1 MKLVIGIRI
10 DIHALHPGFQLFS
23 AKGKA
28 RLAVLPMRKDFGSV
42 MPITDLKQDPVTQ
55 DPGGQEEPLQI
66 PEKLPV
72 LPLRD
77 VVTFPYMILP
87 LLVSLDKAI
96 HAVDQALIQNRMIL
110 LLTQRNQ
117 EVESPTPGEMYE
129 IGTVGMVIRMLKMPD
144 QGVRVLVQGIARA
157 QVEGWSEGL
166 SFLEAKVKV
175 LEELAPDATALE
187 IEALMR
193 NVREAMEKM
202 AALGKN
208 ISPEIMAISSNMSD
222 PGRLADL
229 AASNLMLK
237 IEDAQVVLSILE
249 PVKRLR
255 RIYDLLT
262 REIELLTVQQR
273 INIQAKDE
281 IEKGQREYF
290 LRQQLKAI
298 QGELGEGNELAE
310 EVARYLKK
318 ADDIKMPK
326 EARDELNVQVRRLER
341 MNPESAETATLRTY
355 LDWMVGLPWSF
366 RTEDNLN
373 LRTAREILNQDHYG
387 LDKIKVRI
395 LEHLAVRKLKQST
408 KGPILCFVGP
418 PGTGKTSLGKSIAR
432 ALGRKFVHLSLGG
445 MHDEAEIRGH
455 RRTYVGALP
464 GRIIQSL
471 NQAGTKNPVFM
482 MDEVDKIGADF
493 RGDPSSALLEVLDP
507 EQNDSF
513 RDNYLGVPFD
523 LSDVLFVT
531 TANVLDTI
539 QPAFRDRMEV
549 IALTG
554 YMELEKLQIA
564 KRHLIPKQLE
574 AHGLTQDDITF
585 PDDVIAQMIRGYTR
599 EAGLRNLEREVA
611 GICRKVAMKFAMG
624 NRKRVVLSRSNLYR
638 YLGARR
644 ILPGERL
651 TRNQIGVATGLAWTP
666 VGGEILYVE
675 AQAMA
680 GKGALIL
687 TGKMGEVMKESA
699 QAAMSYT
706 RAHASKYDIPQ
717 DFFSTHDFHIHIPEG
732 SIPKDGPSAG
742 VTLTSA
748 LVSACT
754 GWPLNKSIAMTGEI
768 TLSGNVL
775 PVGGIKEKVLAA
787 HREKIRTV
795 ILPRRN
801 RKDLEEIPKELRQD
815 FKVILVDRLTEV
827 LDLILVRPAAKR
839 GQ

>member
-1 MKLVIGIRI
+1 VKLIRAIRI
-10 DIHALHPGFQLFS
+10 DI
-23 AKGKA
+23 
-28 RLAVLPMRKDFGSV
+28 RRKEFGSI
-42 MPITDLKQDPVTQ
+42 MPTADIKQDAETKMAGAEQ
-55 DPGGQEEPLQI
+55 DERIQI
-66 PEKLPV
+66 PEQLPV

-96 HAVDQALIQNRMIL
+96 HAVDHALTQNRMIL
-110 LLTQRNQ
+110 LLTQRNA
-117 EVESPTPGEMYE
+117 EVEQPTPDELYE
-129 IGTVGMVIRMLKMPD
+129 FGTVGMVIRMLKMPD

-157 QVEGWSEGL
+157 HVEGWTDGL
-166 SFLEAKVKV
+166 PYLQANIKV
-175 LEELAPDATALE
+175 LDEVAVATPSLE
-187 IEALMR
+187 VEALIR
-193 NVREAMEKM
+193 NVKEAMAKM
-202 AALGKN
+202 ASLGKN
-208 ISPEIMAISSNMSD
+208 VAQEILAVSVGMTD

-229 AASNLMLK
+229 AASNLSLK
-237 IEDAQVVLSILE
+237 IEDAQEILAILD
-249 PVKRLR
+249 PAKRLR
-255 RIYDLLT
+255 RVNDLLT
-262 REIELLTVQQR
+262 REIELLTVQQK

-281 IEKGQREYF
+281 IEKGQREYY

-298 QGELGEGNELAE
+298 QSELGEGNELAE

-318 ADDIKMPK
+318 ADEIQMPR
-326 EARDELNVQVRRLER
+326 EAREEFNLQVRRLER

-355 LDWMVGLPWSF
+355 LDWMVGLPWSL

-373 LRTAREILNQDHYG
+373 LRKARKILNEDHYG
-387 LDKIKVRI
+387 LQKIKERI
-395 LEHLAVRKLKQST
+395 LENLAVRKLKENT

-432 ALGRKFVHLSLGG
+432 ALGRKFVRLSLGG

-471 NQAGTKNPVFM
+471 QQAGTKNPVFM

-513 RDNYLGVPFD
+513 RDNYLGVSFD
-523 LSDVLFVT
+523 LSDVLFIT

-549 IALTG
+549 IALSG
-554 YMELEKLQIA
+554 YTELEKLQIT

-574 AHGLTQDDITF
+574 AHGLKPEDIVF
-585 PDDVIAQMIRGYTR
+585 SDDVIAEIIRGYTR
-599 EAGLRNLEREVA
+599 EAGLRNLEREIA

-624 NRKRVVLSRSNLYR
+624 NRKPVTLTRANMHR
-638 YLGARR
+638 YLGAQK
-644 ILPGERL
+644 ILADEHL
-651 TRNQIGVATGLAWTP
+651 KHNQIGVATGLAWTP

-675 AQAMA
+675 AQAMD

-687 TGKMGEVMKESA
+687 TGQLGEVMKESA

-706 RAHASKYDIPQ
+706 RAHAAEYGIPEG
-717 DFFSTHDFHIHIPEG
+717 FFSTRDFHIHIPAG

-742 VTLTSA
+742 VTLTAA

-754 GWPLNKSIAMTGEI
+754 GRPLNKSIAMTGEI
-768 TLSGNVL
+768 TLNGNIL

-787 HREKIRTV
+787 HREKVATV

-801 RKDLEEIPKELRQD
+801 KKDLEEIPREVRQE
-815 FKVILVDRLTEV
+815 FQAILVDRLAQV
-827 LDLILVRPAAKR
+827 LRLALV
-839 GQ
+839 

>member
-1 MKLVIGIRI
+1 M
-10 DIHALHPGFQLFS
+10 PS
-23 AKGKA
+23 AE
-28 RLAVLPMRKDFGSV
+28 
-42 MPITDLKQDPVTQ
+42 IKQDSLPK
-55 DPGGQEEPLQI
+55 DEGQEEQI
-66 PEKLPV
+66 RIPDQLPV

-77 VVTFPYMILP
+77 VVIFPYMILP
-87 LLVSLDKAI
+87 LLVSFDKGI
-96 HAVDQALIQNRMIL
+96 QAVDQALLQHRMIL
-110 LLTQRNQ
+110 LLTQRDQTSENP
-117 EVESPTPGEMYE
+117 SPPEMYD

-144 QGVRVLVQGIARA
+144 HRVRVLVQGISRAR
-157 QVEGWSEGL
+157 VEGWTEDTSYL
-166 SFLEAKVKV
+166 QARIKA
-175 LEELAPDATALE
+175 LEETSPDVPSLE
-187 IEALMR
+187 IEALLR
-193 NVREAMEKM
+193 NVNEALEKM
-202 AALGKN
+202 ASLGKN
-208 ISPEIMAISSNMSD
+208 IAPEIMAIASNMSD

-229 AASNLMLK
+229 AASNLALK
-237 IEDAQVVLSILE
+237 LEDAQEVLSILD
-249 PVKRLR
+249 PAKRLR
-255 RIYDLLT
+255 RINELFT
-262 REIELLTVQQR
+262 REIELLTVQQQ

-298 QGELGEGNELAE
+298 QSELGEGNEVAE

-318 ADDIKMPK
+318 ADEANMPK
-326 EARDELNVQVRRLER
+326 EARDEFNVQVHRLER

-355 LDWMVGLPWSF
+355 LDWMVGLPWSIQ
-366 RTEDNLN
+366 TEDNLN
-373 LRTAREILNQDHYG
+373 LREARKILNEDHYG
-387 LDKIKVRI
+387 LEKIKERI
-395 LEHLAVRKLKQST
+395 LEQLAVRKLKRNT

-432 ALGRKFVHLSLGG
+432 SLGRKFVRLSLGG

-471 NQAGTKNPVFM
+471 HQAGTRNPVFM

-513 RDNYLGVPFD
+513 RDNYLGVSFD

-549 IALTG
+549 IALSG
-554 YMELEKLQIA
+554 YTEAEKLEIA

-574 AHGLTQDDITF
+574 AHGLTANDIAF
-585 PDDVIAQMIRGYTR
+585 PDDVIVQIIRGYTR
-599 EAGLRNLEREVA
+599 EAGLRNLEREIA

-624 NRKRVVLSRSNLYR
+624 HRKRVSLTRTGLSR
-638 YLGARR
+638 YLGAQR
-644 ILPGERL
+644 ILADEHL
-651 TRNQIGVATGLAWTP
+651 KKDQIGVATGLAWTAA
-666 VGGEILYVE
+666 GGEILYVE

-680 GKGALIL
+680 GKGQLIL
-687 TGKMGEVMKESA
+687 TGQMGDVMKESA

-706 RAHASKYDIPQ
+706 RAHAASYGIPQ
-717 DFFSTHDFHIHIPEG
+717 EIFSNHDFHIHIPAG

-754 GWPLNKSIAMTGEI
+754 GRRIKKTIAMTGEI

-787 HREKIRTV
+787 HREKIPVV

-801 RKDLEEIPKELRQD
+801 KKDLEEIPKEVRRE
-815 FKVILVDRLTEV
+815 FKAILVDRLTEV
-827 LDLILVRPAAKR
+827 LELALI
-839 GQ
+839 

>member
-1 MKLVIGIRI
+1 
-10 DIHALHPGFQLFS
+10 
-23 AKGKA
+23 
-28 RLAVLPMRKDFGSV
+28 
-42 MPITDLKQDPVTQ
+42 MPTADVKQDAVVKTADAEQ
-55 DPGGQEEPLQI
+55 DERLQV
-66 PEKLPV
+66 PDQLPV
-72 LPLRD
+72 LPLKD

-96 HAVDQALIQNRMIL
+96 HAVDHALTQNRMIL
-110 LLTQRNQ
+110 LLTQRSP
-117 EVESPTPGEMYE
+117 EVESPTPAELYE
-129 IGTVGMVIRMLKMPD
+129 FGTVGMVIRMLKMPD

-157 QVEGWSEGL
+157 QVEGWAEGL
-166 SFLEAKVKV
+166 SFLQAKIKVREEVAPEA
-175 LEELAPDATALE
+175 TSLE
-187 IEALMR
+187 IEALTR
-193 NVREAMEKM
+193 NVKEAMEKM

-208 ISPEIMAISSNMSD
+208 IAPEILAISSNMSD

-229 AASNLMLK
+229 VASNLALK
-237 IEDAQVVLSILE
+237 IEDAQEVLAILD
-249 PVKRLR
+249 PAKRLR
-255 RIYDLLT
+255 RINDLLT
-262 REIELLTVQQR
+262 REIELLTVQQK

-281 IEKGQREYF
+281 IDKGQREYY

-298 QGELGEGNELAE
+298 QSELGEGNELAE

-318 ADDIKMPK
+318 ADEIKMPK
-326 EARDELNVQVRRLER
+326 DARDEFNMQVRRLER

-366 RTEDNLN
+366 QTEDNLN
-373 LRTAREILNQDHYG
+373 LRKARKILNEDHCG
-387 LDKIKVRI
+387 LEKIKERI
-395 LEHLAVRKLKQST
+395 LEHLAVRKLKQDT

-432 ALGRKFVHLSLGG
+432 ALGRKFVRLSLGG

-471 NQAGTKNPVFM
+471 HQAGTKNPVFM

-493 RGDPSSALLEVLDP
+493 RSDPSSALLEVLDP

-549 IALTG
+549 IALSG
-554 YMELEKLQIA
+554 YTELEKLEIS
-564 KRHLIPKQLE
+564 KRHLIPKQVE
-574 AHGLTQDDITF
+574 AHGLKSDDIAF
-585 PDDVIAQMIRGYTR
+585 PDDVIVEIIRGYTR
-599 EAGLRNLEREVA
+599 EAGLRNLEREIA
-611 GICRKVAMKFAMG
+611 GICRKVAMKFALG
-624 NRKRVVLSRSNLYR
+624 DRKRVSLTRTSLHR
-638 YLGARR
+638 YLGAQR
-644 ILPGERL
+644 ILADEHL
-651 TRNQIGVATGLAWTP
+651 KRNQVGVATGLAWTP

-675 AQAMA
+675 AQAMD

-687 TGKMGEVMKESA
+687 TGQMGDVMKESA

-706 RAHASKYDIPQ
+706 RAHAATYSIPEG
-717 DFFSTHDFHIHIPEG
+717 FFSSHDFHIHIPAG

-754 GWPLNKSIAMTGEI
+754 GRPLNKSIAMTGEI

-787 HREKIRTV
+787 HREKVDTV

-801 RKDLEEIPKELRQD
+801 KKDLEEIPKEVRQE

-827 LDLILVRPAAKR
+827 LRLALV
-839 GQ
+839 